1 MAQEVSQDV
10 IVNARPCVEA
20 AVLPALDEKG
30 DLPPGVHAAGWT
42 EIESRFGTGSN
53 ARRHAFATLK
63 HLHDLAK
70 RTGALKNLYVFGSFV
85 SAVSEPRDVDVVLIM
100 DADFRLESCPPESR
114 SLFSHAEAEAH
125 YDATV
130 FWIREGMLPPAAMRD
145 FLSAWQIRRD
155 GALRGILEVA

>member
-1 MAQEVSQDV
+1 MSQDV
-10 IVNARPCVEA
+10 IANARPCVEA

-42 EIESRFGTGSN
+42 EIESRFGTGSS

-63 HLHDLAK
+63 HLHALAK
-70 RTGALKNLYVFGSFV
+70 RTGALKNFYVFGSFV
-85 SAVSEPRDVDVVLIM
+85 SAVSEPQDVDVVLIM
-100 DADFRLESCPPESR
+100 DAGFELESCPPESR
-114 SLFSHAEAEAH
+114 SLFSHAEAEAR

-130 FWIREGMLPPAAMRD
+130 FWIREGMLPRAAMQD